1 LEALSII
8 DVFLEVFE
16 IGKIREKSVGHAG

>member
-8 DVFLEVFE
+8 GVFLEVFE